1 MVSKSKMKLIWILWF
16 ILWPAILWF
25 SFNYYYVNMEDQLT
39 DILLFAVFMC
49 IVAWFPLTI
58 NNNPVFFVNGISIAV
73 FLTFGL
79 FVEIILTQ
87 IAIVIVL
94 AKTGVGKKDNYRY
107 PLNMVMFSLVSVI
120 GAGVF
125 VHLGGSHQT
134 ILTQSDEQVWAI
146 FGYAFTIFIANQFF
160 NKLIDKAF
168 YKRKVKI
175 FDEGLRWEFIS
186 SLLIIPVGF
195 VLFVLYSEIG
205 RAGIFYLGI
214 PFVFISVIL
223 MLLYS
228 YKEINR
234 YLEKTGEIGH
244 QLTNRMELSSV
255 YNVFINEIS
264 DLLPIDYAYIYIV
277 DDNKLKLEQFYDLEN
292 NTEASFSSLK
302 RNEAFSGKVWATGKP
317 LLYKRASDWATVKS
331 SKIPSNTESVLSQ
344 PVEYGEDIV
353 GVVTVES
360 KQKKAFEKLH
370 FQIMDILTNYL
381 GVAVENAKNYE
392 LTKSQSERDGLTQLY
407 NLRYM
412 EALLEDYNKTLDQK
426 EFSKD
431 CSLLLLDIDHFK
443 KVNDMYGH
451 EAGNEILC
459 QIAECLRS
467 LIGGRGVIA
476 RYGGEEFVVFL
487 PNCGLTESSEIAESL
502 RTSIAD
508 NPFIVHKHIINNT
521 SPLKVSITTS
531 IGISVFPNHCETLIE
546 LIRHAD
552 RAMYIGAKRKGRN
565 RVAIYEDLKT
575 S

>member
-1 MVSKSKMKLIWILWF
+1 MVSKGKMKLTWILWF
-16 ILWPAILWF
+16 ILWPAILWL
-25 SFNYYYVNMEDQLT
+25 SYNYYYVSMEDQII
-39 DILLFAVFMC
+39 DILLFALFMC

-58 NNNPVFFVNGISIAV
+58 NDNPVFFVNGISIAV

-87 IAIVIVL
+87 IAIVTVL
-94 AKTGVGKKDNYRY
+94 AKTRVGKKDNYRY
-107 PLNMVMFSLVSVI
+107 PLNMIMFSLVSVI

-125 VHLGGSHQT
+125 VQLGGNHQT
-134 ILTQSDEQVWAI
+134 IFTQSEEQVWAI
-146 FGYAFTIFIANQFF
+146 FGYAITIFIANQFF

-175 FDEGLRWEFIS
+175 FDEGLRWEVIS

-277 DDNKLKLEQFYDLEN
+277 EDNKLKLEQFYDLEN

-302 RNEAFSGKVWATGKP
+302 RNEAFSGKVWATGKS

-331 SKIPSNTESVLSQ
+331 RKIPSDTESVLSQ
-344 PVEYGEDIV
+344 AVEYGEDII
-353 GVVTVES
+353 GVVTIES

-381 GVAVENAKNYE
+381 GVALENAKNYE

-407 NLRYM
+407 NFRYM
-412 EALLEDYNKTLDQK
+412 ENLLEDYCDNLI
-426 EFSKD
+426 ENNSNENF
-431 CSLLLLDIDHFK
+431 SLLLLDIDHFK
-443 KVNDMYGH
+443 KVNDIYGH

-459 QIAECLRS
+459 QIAES
-467 LIGGRGVIA
+467 LKSFIGERGVIA
-476 RYGGEEFVVFL
+476 RYGGEEFIVFL
-487 PNCGLTESSEIAESL
+487 PYSGLSESTQIAENIRSL
-502 RTSIAD
+502 IAD
-508 NPFIVHKHIINNT
+508 SPFTVHKHIINNT
-521 SPLKVSITTS
+521 GPLNVSITTS
-531 IGISVFPNHCETLIE
+531 IGISVFPIHCETPSE

-565 RVAIYEDLKT
+565 RVAAYEDLK
-575 S
+575 SS